1 MPRVI
6 QVFSEEAN
14 VTLNVTFLELRVNE
28 HEHQTRTFDRIKFG
42 FERTHNSK

>member
-1 MPRVI
+1 M
-6 QVFSEEAN
+6 FSKETK

-28 HEHQTRTFDRIKFG
+28 HEHQTRTFDRIKIG